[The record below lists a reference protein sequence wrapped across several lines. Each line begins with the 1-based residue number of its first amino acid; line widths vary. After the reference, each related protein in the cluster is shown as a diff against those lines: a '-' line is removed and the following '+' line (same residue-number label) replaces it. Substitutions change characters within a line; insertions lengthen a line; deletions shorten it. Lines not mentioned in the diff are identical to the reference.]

1 MMCHSVT
8 EKGKV
13 MNKVIIL
20 NTITARFN
28 LQLDKNSLT
37 FDIKGM
43 ILMLILILLAVT
55 IVLIFQRVLKKSK
68 ILTSLD
74 VFIISFIS
82 FWIILGILSTFIVNY
97 L

>member
-55 IVLIFQRVLKKSK
+55 IVLIFQRVLKKFK

-74 VFIISFIS
+74 VFIISFIL
-82 FWIILGILSTFIVNY
+82 FWIILGILSTIVNY